1 MYDINSLPSIIPIGK
16 QGEGD
21 VTPIEFDVSDW
32 VADYPGLPISIS
44 VTDPQD
50 STNAIP
56 FLAAG
61 VTLSGNTLTWLVGR
75 DATQHAG
82 LGTVVVRCA
91 NGGTDKRSARTQILI
106 DVGHGAASD
115 APELM
120 ADWLAEADALRQEV
134 ADGAAAAAGSAGTA
148 STKAGE
154 AASSAQAASTSAGQA
169 DTAKQAAETAKDTAT
184 TKAGEAAQSAR
195 QAAESAA
202 VYDTLA
208 GMVSGHT
215 SQLADK
221 ANKAA
226 TPTLNHIA
234 TLD

>member
-115 APELM
+115 APQLM

-134 ADGAAAAAGSAGTA
+134 ADGAAAAAGSAG
-148 STKAGE
+148 
-154 AASSAQAASTSAGQA
+154 QANA
-169 DTAKQAAETAKDTAT
+169 AKQAAETAKDTAA
-184 TKAGEAAQSAR
+184 TKANEAEQSAQQAAQ
-195 QAAESAA
+195 SAA

-208 GMVSGHT
+208 GTVAGHT
-215 SQLADK
+215 TQLADK